1 MTFGKQE
8 RTCLLKPATNQPLL
22 LNNAVFYT
30 HFSGYACPHKSAHT
44 LIPPVSLNPVNSN
57 NIVSRRSIM
66 ITGPAG
72 ACANQLLIQTRAQ
85 VVLLTPELMMRI
97 APAGNQPCKH
107 QAVEQQRIKGSAPAG
122 RGGGGRSISASLIHF
137 SECKTGDGCSGF
149 TRANAGGFKGGGLM
163 RGGGLVLT
171 AEEADYK
178 ISKKIKRKYYGP
190 CFIMGCV

>member
-122 RGGGGRSISASLIHF
+122 RGGGADRYLLHWFTSLNVKRVTGAAVSRERTLVDLKVEVWWEKVASCWQLRRLI
-137 SECKTGDGCSGF
+137 
-149 TRANAGGFKGGGLM
+149 
-163 RGGGLVLT
+163 
-171 AEEADYK
+171 
-178 ISKKIKRKYYGP
+178 IKSPKR
-190 CFIMGCV
+190 